1 MYYYV
6 NRGGMQLGPYDEP
19 TLRAMLAQGQLWPQD
34 LVMPQGGGGWQ
45 PLSTVLGGA
54 TTYAQPGNPNAASP
68 YGPYPPPGAAYG
80 QMPYAAPGQPVQQA
94 PPVFVPVGT
103 GPIVMAPPKS
113 RIAYILLG
121 LFLGGLGI
129 HNFYAGYAGR
139 GVAQLLITLL
149 TGWLIVPLFVV
160 GLWVLIEIIVVSQD
174 AYGRPMV

>member
-1 MYYYV
+1 
-6 NRGGMQLGPYDEP
+6 
-19 TLRAMLAQGQLWPQD
+19 
-34 LVMPQGGGGWQ
+34 
-45 PLSTVLGGA
+45 
-54 TTYAQPGNPNAASP
+54 
-68 YGPYPPPGAAYG
+68 
-80 QMPYAAPGQPVQQA
+80 
-94 PPVFVPVGT
+94 
-103 GPIVMAPPKS
+103 MAPPKS